1 MVLLLFWEALGHDDD
16 RYRHVTH
23 LMLLSLDH
31 LVLHKQHRK
40 YPKKKARLQI
50 HYVEGI
56 LKTYS
61 VDPVRRRPISM
72 SLRSSLHGFTTECS
86 NKNRY
91 PLPCCMVIEISITC
105 NSAKI
110 VKLRLNGVFLLH
122 QFLQLFFQLKVHNNS
137 FFFIRRTTYVLFK
150 MNKEYSNTNVMNG
163 DTKSKDLL
171 E

>member
-137 FFFIRRTTYVLFK
+137 FFSFAEQHMFC
-150 MNKEYSNTNVMNG
+150 
-163 DTKSKDLL
+163 SK
-171 E
+171 